1 MHKWMGPNNA
11 EHGQQS
17 LYSFSWL
24 QHTQANRAGLQ
35 LTKDAYVFV
44 SAYDEALIKR
54 IMKGILTAPEVFCG
68 AVVKDI
74 EVTNEPDFS
83 TEERLF
89 LGSPILLRQ
98 REGDKTRHITFR
110 DEVFEH
116 LLTLNLKAKLRAA
129 RLSDEAIS
137 LQLDKEY
144 AHPQTKLVD
153 YKGIKNKTTLAPV
166 IIKGTPEQI
175 SFAWTVGLGQSTGIG
190 FGSIK

>member
-1 MHKWMGPNNA
+1 
-11 EHGQQS
+11 
-17 LYSFSWL
+17 
-24 QHTQANRAGLQ
+24 
-35 LTKDAYVFV
+35 
-44 SAYDEALIKR
+44 
-54 IMKGILTAPEVFCG
+54 VFCG